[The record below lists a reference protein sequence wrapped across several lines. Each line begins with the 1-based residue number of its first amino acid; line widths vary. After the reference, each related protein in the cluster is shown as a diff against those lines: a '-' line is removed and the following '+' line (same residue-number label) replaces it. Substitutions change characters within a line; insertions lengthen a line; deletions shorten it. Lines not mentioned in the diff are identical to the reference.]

1 MFDESENEKKKAVN
15 KYEIFERKTFNGKLF
30 VGNGFIIPHKKDFII
45 FIFIS
50 FFNRIFVEDLFD

>member
-30 VGNGFIIPHKKDFII
+30 VGKWVYNSPQKGFYHFYIYF
-45 FIFIS
+45 
-50 FFNRIFVEDLFD
+50 LFQ